1 MLRGSQA
8 IVLSLLAAAAC
19 TATAQDIQPA
29 PIPHHDV
36 VLRSDSG
43 AMTLPAAADERVV
56 YSTIVD
62 VPGASWTRVV
72 FGDVQFASGA
82 YLRITSLHDGFHQKL
97 DVTSIEQWQRTSA
110 YFNGDSLFVELVA
123 PAGVEGL
130 ARVEI
135 TGMIAGEPAFDAESI
150 CGTTDDRLPSSD
162 PRAARVMPIGCSAWL
177 IDDCARC
184 MITAG
189 HCGPSSS
196 TVIQFNVPFST
207 AGGTPV
213 NPPPQDQYP
222 VDPTSIRT
230 NGGAGVGNDYAYFGV
245 FNNSSTGLHPAD
257 AQGATYTL
265 APGLP
270 ADGTPIRVTG
280 YGTTSSPISPTW
292 NQIQKTHVGPAL
304 GSSGTSLRYRP
315 DTTGGNSGSPVINDN
330 TGFAIGV
337 HTHGGCVSS
346 GTTSTNAGT
355 SLTNTGFQNFLND
368 PRGVCICDNG
378 IIAILIGFTNN
389 RGDTLSGNLNSLVN
403 SDNNRLSIGAVPN
416 PNGNRFLT
424 RTTIDADSSELNPST
439 GYVEVESNWSA
450 LVGSATIRAF
460 DFDNGN
466 WVTIGTMASS
476 TSDTIGHFTLTSPG
490 RFVDTDGAMRV
501 RLQTRSSSNTD
512 FVYNIDHVNI
522 VLNGG
527 NAAWCASDWNFD
539 GEANS
544 NDFFAFLADYQLV
557 TNGDEPM
564 FRDTD
569 LVAPFGSTDTNDFF
583 AFMDAYAN
591 GCN

>member
-1 MLRGSQA
+1 MSRGFRA
-8 IVLSLLAAAAC
+8 TVLSLLAAAAC

-29 PIPHHDV
+29 PIPSRDV
-36 VLRSDSG
+36 AFEVDTG
-43 AMTLPAAADERVV
+43 AMMLQRSADERVV

-82 YLRITSLHDGFHQKL
+82 YLRITSLHDGFYQKL
-97 DVTSIEQWQRTSA
+97 DLTSIEQWQHTSA
-110 YFNGDSLFVELVA
+110 YFNGDALFVELVA

-135 TGMIAGEPAFDAESI
+135 TGMIAGEPRNDLESI

-189 HCGPSSS
+189 HCGPSGS

-207 AGGTPV
+207 AGGSPV
-213 NPPPQDQYP
+213 SPPPQDQYP
-222 VDPTSIRT
+222 VDSASIRT
-230 NGGAGVGNDYAYFGV
+230 NGGQGVGNDYAYFGV
-245 FNNSSTGLHPAD
+245 FNNSNTGLHPAD
-257 AQGATYTL
+257 AQGATYSLST
-265 APGLP
+265 ALP
-270 ADGTPIRVTG
+270 ANGVPIRVTG

-292 NQIQKTHVGPAL
+292 NQIQKTHVGPAQ

-315 DTTGGNSGSPVINDN
+315 DTTGGNSGSPVINDT
-330 TGFAIGV
+330 TGLAIGV
-337 HTHGGCVSS
+337 HTHGGCLST

-355 SLTNTGFQNFLND
+355 SLSNTGFQSFLND
-368 PRGVCICDNG
+368 PRGVCVCDNG

-389 RGDTLSGNLNSLVN
+389 RGDTLGGNLNSLVN

-416 PNGNRFLT
+416 NNGNRFLT
-424 RTTIDADSSELNPST
+424 RTTINADSSELNPTT
-439 GYVEVESNWSA
+439 GYVEVEANWSA
-450 LVGSATIRAF
+450 LVGTTTVRAF
-460 DFDNGN
+460 DFDANA
-466 WVTIGTMASS
+466 WITIGTMASS
-476 TSDTIGHFTLTSPG
+476 TSDTTGHFTLTSPG
-490 RFVDTDGAMRV
+490 RFVDSDGDMSVRV
-501 RLQTRSSSNTD
+501 QTRSSSNTD
-512 FVYNIDHVNI
+512 YVYNLDWVNI

-539 GEANS
+539 GETNS